1 MSYCPPPDGHP
12 LASLSAAAAAAHSRS
27 NNGGGLSLAAGSTS
41 SPAFAPSSSMPH
53 IGSSTGAPPH
63 PPHHP
68 HPYLAGHHSLTH
80 SPESTTSPEHHH
92 HQAGGVK
99 RRRADMD
106 GGESPG
112 TAHGGAGGGKK
123 SKSKTVSCTEC
134 KRRKIKCDRRMPCL
148 ACCKR
153 GEPEACKWI
162 EEAAAPAVDV
172 QPFAL
177 TTDLVRLAARLEALE
192 AWTQGLPPELRR
204 DAPRPAPFVPEVY
217 GSKVKPVAAGGGA
230 RDREKGHGAGKGSR
244 SGTVDVDEDQLDTA
258 ASREVSDTEDAAIKL
273 ESMAFNARAPNS
285 QYRPQDSIPFLDTTG
300 TAAPSARPA
309 SVAYP
314 AELTAWRTS
323 IVAPPLVYEGPWS
336 ASAIGLDFCSN
347 LDEMRAAKERALGS
361 MWPFMPDKAL
371 SFKLVRAYFDEIDW
385 LHMVLHRQSFEAE
398 HERAWEMLEGGRGND
413 IDPMWLACYFM
424 VCALAIDGLRC
435 QATQLVLT
443 PDERK
448 RCVTHTW
455 FALSQRLLQL
465 GDGTGRPQVRYIQA
479 TILVG
484 QWLQTC
490 SVGGQASRFLSLMAT
505 AIRTAQLL
513 GIHRLTDDPQVMP
526 PADPA
531 WPPNACSLRREV
543 ALRLFGLLSFL
554 DFISASTRLRS
565 YLLDPEQCT
574 TPPCS
579 NVNMDE
585 LSITTCDLPKRGR
598 DIYTDSS
605 FEFAKYRL
613 ARASR
618 EVVNK
623 LVSDSTTFTY
633 DTVVALDRKY
643 RDVLQDCSVARM
655 KRDIS
660 TRSSPSRTWKEAI
673 AEEGLHSRLVRLHRP
688 FMAKHAYS
696 RSSCLESA
704 EKLIRSHVVITAA
717 TKNVYFVYSHCLTA
731 SICLFV
737 DLFQSVDQDLA
748 EPEVDKKKEVLLI
761 ATDIFSR
768 ADEISSPSLRQIVV
782 MGSKILGGLFAALE
796 KRRIARA
803 ASALVPGAKKSDTP
817 PESFAV
823 VLQRLTQEL
832 DLAGNSAAPHL
843 SPAPPDKPVLPSS
856 SAPAPPA
863 SYGNN
868 GAYLVPPSVGGASLS
883 APALAGAASAYP
895 SDQPFGP
902 GGGFLYDLNVVDVN
916 SDAFLSGDF
925 FRDVGLTAP
934 NGALA
939 SFDFLQGTATPAPLQ
954 QQPAAAPPYG
964 SVEGYYGGVGGGG
977 GGALGWD
984 FGAGGA
990 VGGGFA
996 PGEGGGQGGRM
1007 AATALMDQLTTG
1019 GGVW

>member
-1 MSYCPPPDGHP
+1 MPHP
-12 LASLSAAAAAAHSRS
+12 GPSTGSAA
-27 NNGGGLSLAAGSTS
+27 
-41 SPAFAPSSSMPH
+41 
-53 IGSSTGAPPH
+53 
-63 PPHHP
+63 HP
-68 HPYLAGHHSLTH
+68 HPHPHPHHQHAYLAGHHQLTH
-80 SPESTTSPEHHH
+80 SPESTTSPEHYHH
-92 HQAGGVK
+92 PAGGGAAK
-99 RRRADMD
+99 RRRTDMD
-106 GGESPG
+106 GGDSPG
-112 TAHGGAGGGKK
+112 TAHGGGGGKK

-153 GEPEACKWI
+153 GEPEACKWT
-162 EEAAAPAVDV
+162 EEAAAPVVDV

-192 AWTQGLPPELRR
+192 AWTRGLPPELRR
-204 DAPRPAPFVPEVY
+204 DAPRPSAFVPEVY
-217 GSKVKPVAAGGGA
+217 GSKVKAPAGGAGA
-230 RDREKGHGAGKGSR
+230 RERERGSHGHGTGKLSR
-244 SGTVDVDEDQLDTA
+244 SGTVDMDEDQLEAA

-300 TAAPSARPA
+300 TAAPSARA
-309 SVAYP
+309 TSVAYP

-323 IVAPPLVYEGPWS
+323 ILAPPLVYEGPWS

-347 LDEMRAAKERALGS
+347 LDEMRAAKERALGTV
-361 MWPFMPDKAL
+361 WPFMPDKPL

-398 HERAWEMLEGGRGND
+398 HERAWEMLEAGRGND

-448 RCVTHTW
+448 RCVAHTW

-465 GDGTGRPQVRYIQA
+465 GDGTGRPQVRYIQS

-484 QWLQTC
+484 QWLQGC

-531 WPPNACSLRREV
+531 WPPNACSLRREL

-579 NVNMDE
+579 NINMDE
-585 LSITTCDLPKRGR
+585 LSITTCDLPNRPR

-605 FEFAKYRL
+605 FEYAKYRL

-643 RDVLQDCSVARM
+643 RDVLQDCTVAHM

-660 TRSSPSRTWKEAI
+660 TRASPSRTWKEAI

-704 EKLIRSHVVITAA
+704 EKLIRSHIVITAS
-717 TKNVYFVYSHCLTA
+717 TKSVYFVYSHCLTA

-737 DLFQSVDQDLA
+737 DLFQSVDHDLA
-748 EPEVDKKKEVLLI
+748 EPEVEKKKEVLLI
-761 ATDIFSR
+761 ATEIFSC
-768 ADEISSPSLRQIVV
+768 ADEISSPSLRQIVI

-796 KRRIARA
+796 KRRVARA
-803 ASALVPGAKKSDTP
+803 ASALVPGAKKNDTP
-817 PESFAV
+817 PESFAI

-832 DLAGNSAAPHL
+832 DLAGNPAAPHL
-843 SPAPPDKPVLPSS
+843 SPAPPNKPALPSS
-856 SAPAPPA
+856 SAPPAPA
-863 SYGNN
+863 SYTTDGS
-868 GAYLVPPSVGGASLS
+868 YLVPPAIGSGGLA
-883 APALAGAASAYP
+883 APALTGAASAYP
-895 SDQPFGP
+895 PEQPYGP
-902 GGGFLYDLNVVDVN
+902 GGGLPYDLNVVDLN

-939 SFDFLQGTATPAPLQ
+939 SFDFLQGTATPAPLR
-954 QQPAAAPPYG
+954 QQPATAPPYG
-964 SVEGYYGGVGGGG
+964 SVDGYYGGGGAGAGG
-977 GGALGWD
+977 AALGWD

-990 VGGGFA
+990 TGGAFA